1 MQVHLDELA
10 RLRIEGR
17 PKGVTSVCS
26 AHPIVLRAAL
36 RHGRQQESTILIEAT
51 CNQVNHLGG
60 YTGMTPSDFASL
72 VMKTAAEEA
81 CPEELI
87 VLGGDHLGPNP
98 WRDLPAEEAM
108 AEAEKMVAAYVEAG
122 FRKIHLDASM
132 GCKGEPVALDDE
144 TTARRAARLAVVAE
158 ASAKKA
164 GGAMPVYVIGTE
176 VPPPGGADHAL
187 TTIEPTAAAAALKTI
202 DVHRRVFAEEGL
214 TEAFGRAIGL
224 VVQPGVEFGNHNVI
238 LYNRSKIEAL
248 QSVLTEEPQ
257 FVFEAHS
264 TDYQGT
270 RPLAALV
277 EDGFPILK
285 VGPELTF
292 VLREALYA
300 LDAIASDLLPD
311 YGERPLHAAMETL
324 MLDQPG
330 NWSRHYHG
338 TDGEKRWLRH
348 YSLSDR
354 IRYYWASAEAQDA
367 VRRLCGALRGQS
379 VPLPLLWQHMPAAQ
393 HFSGA
398 PLDPEQVLVW
408 RVTRS
413 LSDYHA
419 ACGVGKNEQSASR

>member
-1 MQVHLDELA
+1 MMQVHLNDLA

-17 PKGVTSVCS
+17 PRGVTSVCS

-36 RHGRQQESTILIEAT
+36 RHGRQHESIVLIEAT

-60 YTGMTPSDFASL
+60 YTGMTPNDFASL
-72 VMKTAAEEA
+72 VGKIAAEEG
-81 CPEELI
+81 CPENLI
-87 VLGGDHLGPNP
+87 VFGGDHLGPNP
-98 WRDLPAEEAM
+98 WRDRPAEEAM

-144 TTARRAARLAVVAE
+144 TTAHRAARLAAVAE
-158 ASAKKA
+158 ASAKRA

-187 TTIEPTAAAAALKTI
+187 TTIDPTAAAAALKTI
-202 DVHRRVFAEEGL
+202 EVHRRIFAEAGL
-214 TEAFGRAIGL
+214 GQAFERAIGL
-224 VVQPGVEFGNHNVI
+224 VVQPGVEFGNQNVV
-238 LYNRSKIEAL
+238 LYDRSKIEAL
-248 QSVLTEEPQ
+248 KSVLTNEPQ

-270 RPLAALV
+270 RPLTALV

-300 LDAIASDLLPD
+300 LDTIASDLLPD
-311 YGERPLHAAMETL
+311 YGQRPLYQAMEAL
-324 MLDQPG
+324 MIDQPG

-338 TDGEKRWLRH
+338 TNAEMRWLRH

-354 IRYYWASAEAQDA
+354 IRYYWASAEAQEA
-367 VRRLCGALRGQS
+367 VRRLCEALRGQT

-393 HFSGA
+393 DFADA
-398 PLDPEQVLVW
+398 PLDPEQVLIW
-408 RVTRS
+408 RVTKS

-419 ACGVGKNEQSASR
+419 ACGVGKN